1 MTTTGWERR
10 LAILRRDVETQILS
24 PLRTH
29 GWVAQIVS
37 EVEKGE
43 YVLVEAS
50 RGEAQ
55 RRCAVLYSTAVAN
68 SVYKQL
74 DQRVDHIFSHGEI
87 YKLDSYAYGITT
99 PVTTAGEFQSILVT
113 WNAAS
118 APGKFIPDAA
128 PAVPAGPEERRLLL
142 AEAPIEAIW
151 LRIKQLQSV
160 TLAKKLV
167 AERARRVGASL
178 TDDVISSKAEGVAY
192 ALRNAADYFHA
203 HDSRNVSQRVLNLY
217 YGTLSFAF
225 AEMLAMPAGPSTLGD
240 IEDSTK
246 QGHGLF
252 TVDGLGAGLGHLVVG
267 PIASGFFPAW
277 VKAAAL
283 GTGNYPAK
291 KPRTPQ
297 DAAALAVNS
306 RATVAEL
313 FARIPEVDDL
323 FVEVF
328 DDAPAWIHPEYDHE
342 ANSGG
347 SPMARHRA
355 KPTRTYARLVDASAR
370 LTKDDIPLFPGPIGE
385 IADVSAGSER
395 GRQFRVSVD
404 HAGLETWWDALPLH
418 HSPFERVALIRPLF
432 GDVLAYRTICFV
444 LLYALSIVVR
454 YRPSVWRRV
463 QEGDHDHVR
472 VLVEAFLSVVDRVLP
487 DQFLGAV
494 TARKIAARQP
504 GGLF

>member
-1 MTTTGWERR
+1 MTTGWETR
-10 LAILRRDVETQILS
+10 LAILRRDVETEILS
-24 PLRTH
+24 ALRTH
-29 GWVAQIVS
+29 GWAAGIVN

-50 RGEAQ
+50 RGETR
-55 RRCAVLYSTAVAN
+55 RRCAVLYSTAVENA
-68 SVYKQL
+68 VYKQL
-74 DQRVDHIFSHGEI
+74 DQNVDHIFCHGDA
-87 YKLDSYAYGITT
+87 YKLESYAYGITT
-99 PVTTAGEFQSILVT
+99 PVTPAGEFQSILVA

-118 APGKFIPDAA
+118 ARGKFAPGAAA
-128 PAVPAGPEERRLLL
+128 PEPAGPEDRRLLL
-142 AEAPIEAIW
+142 AEAPIDAIW
-151 LRIKQLQSV
+151 LRLKQLQSV

-167 AERARRVGASL
+167 AERARRAGTTL
-178 TDDVISSKAEGVAY
+178 TNEVIASKAEGVAY
-192 ALRNAADYFHA
+192 TLRNAADYFHA

-225 AEMLAMPAGPSTLGD
+225 AEMLATPAGPATLGD

-252 TVDGLGAGLGHLVVG
+252 TVDGLSPGLGDLVVG
-267 PIASGFFPAW
+267 PLASGFFPAW
-277 VKAAAL
+277 VKAARL
-283 GTGNYPAK
+283 GAGSYPAK
-291 KPRTPQ
+291 KARTPQ
-297 DAAALAVNS
+297 DVAALAAHS
-306 RATVAEL
+306 RVTVAEL

-328 DDAPAWIHPEYDHE
+328 DDPPAWIRPEYDQD
-342 ANSGG
+342 ANAGG
-347 SPMARHRA
+347 LVLARHRA
-355 KPTRTYARLVDASAR
+355 PPTRTYARFVDASAR
-370 LTKDDIPLFPGPIGE
+370 LTKDDIPSFPGPIGE
-385 IADVSAGSER
+385 IAEVSAGSER
-395 GRQFRVSVD
+395 GRHFRVSVD

-432 GDVLAYRTICFV
+432 GDVLAYRATCFV

-472 VLVEAFLSVVDRVLP
+472 VLVEAFLSVVERVLP
-487 DQFLGAV
+487 DQFLGVV
-494 TARKIAARQP
+494 TAKRITARQP